1 LVEGENMPVTGE
13 ANVPLG
19 SGLPDSVTA
28 TSLSLLVET
37 GLMHEVMGFGAPWIG
52 VSKELEV
59 SGLGPDNLDIL
70 EKHGLRYVP
79 GDGTE
84 EMPDR
89 LERIDPE
96 AYEAELA
103 AEDRACADAARR
115 DSRIEE
121 LLPALMGMIPKL
133 DNEAQQRVIEGMGE
147 WIANPRNRAS
157 GNDPW
162 KFGRFMTALTKSVA
176 LAAGDEDPTT
186 GKTELYY
193 GE

>member
-1 LVEGENMPVTGE
+1 
-13 ANVPLG
+13 
-19 SGLPDSVTA
+19 
-28 TSLSLLVET
+28 
-37 GLMHEVMGFGAPWIG
+37 
-52 VSKELEV
+52 
-59 SGLGPDNLDIL
+59 
-70 EKHGLRYVP
+70 
-79 GDGTE
+79 
-84 EMPDR
+84 
-89 LERIDPE
+89 
-96 AYEAELA
+96 
-103 AEDRACADAARR
+103 
-115 DSRIEE
+115 

-162 KFGRFMTALTKSVA
+162 KIGRFMTALTKSVA